1 MGTTSPAGT
10 GGIGTNLAS
19 LISTTLATSS
29 SVGYVTG
36 AQVQFAGGG
45 GGSRDANLG
54 SGGAIAPGSAG
65 GGAGAIYTSGNFPG
79 AGQAYTGSGGGGAC
93 HTGTG
98 NSVSGNG
105 GKGVVI
111 IKYPAAAALATGGDI
126 IDVSGGYVTHIF
138 KNSGS
143 FTPI

>member
-1 MGTTSPAGT
+1 
-10 GGIGTNLAS
+10 LAS

-29 SVGYVTG
+29 GVGYVTG
-36 AQVQFAGGG
+36 AEVQFAGGG
-45 GGSRDANLG
+45 GGGRDGNLG
-54 SGGAIAPGSAG
+54 GGGAVAPGSAG
-65 GGAGAIYTSGNFPG
+65 GGSGATYTLGVNATAGA
-79 AGQAYTGSGGGGAC
+79 AYTGSGGGGAC
-93 HTGTG
+93 HTGISTA
-98 NSVSGNG
+98 NATSGNG

-111 IKYPAAAALATGGDI
+111 IKYAGTAARATGGDV

>member
-1 MGTTSPAGT
+1 VGTTSPAGT
-10 GGIGTNLAS
+10 GGVGTNLAT

-54 SGGAIAPGSAG
+54 SGGAVAPGSAG
-65 GGAGAIYTSGNFPG
+65 GGSGATYTTGVQPT
-79 AGQAYTGSGGGGAC
+79 AGQIYTGSGGGGAC
-93 HTGTG
+93 HVGTG
-98 NSVSGNG
+98 NSVSASG

-126 IDVSGGYVTHIF
+126 INVSGGYVTHIF

>member
-1 MGTTSPAGT
+1 
-10 GGIGTNLAS
+10 

-45 GGSRDANLG
+45 GGGRDGNLG
-54 SGGAIAPGSAG
+54 SGGQQAPGSAG
-65 GGAGAIYTSGNFPG
+65 GGVGATYTLGVNAT

-93 HTGTG
+93 HIGISAANAT
-98 NSVSGNG
+98 SGNG
-105 GKGVVI
+105 GKGIVI
-111 IKYPAAAALATGGDI
+111 IKYPGTAALATGGDI

>member
-1 MGTTSPAGT
+1 
-10 GGIGTNLAS
+10 

-29 SVGYVTG
+29 GVGYVTG
-36 AQVQFAGGG
+36 AEVQFAGGG
-45 GGSRDANLG
+45 GGGRDGNLG
-54 SGGAIAPGSAG
+54 SGGAVAPGSAG
-65 GGAGAIYTSGNFPG
+65 GGSGATYTLGVNAT

-93 HTGTG
+93 HSGISVA
-98 NSVSGNG
+98 NSTSGSG

-111 IKYPAAAALATGGDI
+111 IKYPGTTALATGGDI

-143 FTPI
+143 FTPTI

>member
-1 MGTTSPAGT
+1 
-10 GGIGTNLAS
+10 

-36 AQVQFAGGG
+36 AEVQFAGGG
-45 GGSRDANLG
+45 GGGRDGNLG
-54 SGGAIAPGSAG
+54 SGGNVAPGSAG
-65 GGAGAIYTSGNFPG
+65 GGSGATYTTGVNAGAGS
-79 AGQAYTGSGGGGAC
+79 AYTGSGGGGAC
-93 HTGTG
+93 HTGTS
-98 NSVSGNG
+98 NQTSGNG
-105 GKGVVI
+105 GKGIVI
-111 IKYPAAAALATGGDI
+111 IKYPASSALATGGDI